1 MIRRFLAIGLASALS
16 LTAAISGIVPGALVG
31 SDISKVSA
39 ASETK
44 SYSLSF
50 SYYYEKIDA
59 KTQGKSRSNTIK
71 VNETRK
77 PILDAYVTTTVTDF
91 SQSTSYVDEY
101 LDAQKTNSKATRI
114 PIAANQIAWSVDKY
128 NCYPAGCVEV
138 DANGVVTGKAEGY
151 AWIDATLIGV
161 VDEDGDPI
169 TSSAFVR
176 VSNKED
182 EETVEPTY
190 VQQNVGDVWS
200 LPTTL
205 TDTKG
210 VTYSGDELSYSAYSE
225 GNYSWDKEYKVETGD
240 VYTLNKT
247 AKTLTFN
254 AYGTV
259 TFTVSGYKPST
270 ATTPYSSYS
279 ATYVFTINPKVGDV
293 IADDY
298 GKANY
303 KILAA
308 DAATDKYE
316 VAYAGMIKKT
326 KKVVVSDKVYIANQ
340 EYDVVEI
347 ADGAFKNAKITSARL
362 PRSIRKIG
370 ASAFEG
376 STITNLDIS
385 DTQVKELGAKAL
397 NNTKKL
403 IELTFNADVTTK
415 FGKNS
420 VGSLNKKVTVNVEA
434 SSNKVFKKAVKKI
447 KNKNVG
453 GKNAKK
459 AKYNEI

>member
-16 LTAAISGIVPGALVG
+16 LTAALSGIVPGALVG

-39 ASETK
+39 ASESK
-44 SYSLSF
+44 SYEISLSY
-50 SYYYEKIDA
+50 SYTKIDA
-59 KTQGKSRSNTIK
+59 KTQAKSSSNTIK
-71 VNETRK
+71 VGETRK
-77 PILDAYVTTTVTDF
+77 PILEAYLKTTVTDN
-91 SQSTSYVDEY
+91 SQSTWYVDDD
-101 LDAQKTNSKATRI
+101 LNAQKTSSKTTYTA
-114 PIAANQIAWSVDKY
+114 IAPSQLKWVSND
-128 NCYPAGCVEV
+128 PADVEV
-138 DANGVVTGKAEGY
+138 DANGVVTGKSNYGWAR
-151 AWIDATLIGV
+151 ITATLYDTDGV
-161 VDEDGDPI
+161 TALASDYAYVY
-169 TSSAFVR
+169 V
-176 VSNKED
+176 NND
-182 EETVEPTY
+182 EEEETPEPTY

-225 GNYSWDKEYKVETGD
+225 GNYSWDTENKVQTGD

-259 TFTVSGYKPST
+259 YFTVSGRKEST
-270 ATTPYSSYS
+270 ATTPASYYNAS
-279 ATYVFTINPKVGDV
+279 YEFTINPKVGDV

-326 KKVVVSDKVYIANQ
+326 KKVVVSDKAYIANQ

-362 PRSIRKIG
+362 PRSLRKIG

-376 STITNLDIS
+376 STITSLDIS

-447 KNKNVG
+447 KTKNVG

-459 AKYNEI
+459 AKYVEI